1 ERNNVK
7 IFDGIRGV
15 AAMAVVLSH
24 SFLMFIPSVHS
35 GSMFD
40 SKWQENLF
48 NSPFTFFYKGGSAV
62 SLFFVLSGLVLSLS
76 CQKNN
81 NEIRYIQASA
91 LKRYIRL
98 GVPVA
103 ASVIICYFI
112 MLLGFFPDKDSPA
125 ASMPL
130 MTAFS
135 FDGNIVS
142 AIWDASF
149 GAMLFGNI
157 KYNYVLWTISIEFFG
172 SILVYG
178 FISLF
183 GENKTILRWL
193 SFISFVC
200 MFLSGSINIIY
211 YGLFLSGVFLSTF
224 EISENNGRLRKLV
237 SLLMLFIGLYLVG
250 YAPASTAYKD
260 LVEFYLYLQFQC
272 DILIQWP
279 EFTISLGSFLIIA
292 SVFVNGRCLRGM
304 SKNVVLFIGRLS
316 FSIYLLHPFVISIV
330 GFWVYKNI
338 ASPSVGAF
346 VTFILTSMITIL
358 ISMPFYSYV
367 DRKSIILASKFPEK
381 LKLFAI
387 NYKRM
392 VVGGRL
398 DKAN

>member
-1 ERNNVK
+1 MSDNERNNVK

-178 FISLF
+178 
-183 GENKTILRWL
+183 
-193 SFISFVC
+193 
-200 MFLSGSINIIY
+200 
-211 YGLFLSGVFLSTF
+211 
-224 EISENNGRLRKLV
+224 
-237 SLLMLFIGLYLVG
+237 
-250 YAPASTAYKD
+250 
-260 LVEFYLYLQFQC
+260 
-272 DILIQWP
+272 
-279 EFTISLGSFLIIA
+279 
-292 SVFVNGRCLRGM
+292 
-304 SKNVVLFIGRLS
+304 
-316 FSIYLLHPFVISIV
+316 
-330 GFWVYKNI
+330 
-338 ASPSVGAF
+338 
-346 VTFILTSMITIL
+346 
-358 ISMPFYSYV
+358 
-367 DRKSIILASKFPEK
+367 
-381 LKLFAI
+381 
-387 NYKRM
+387 
-392 VVGGRL
+392 
-398 DKAN
+398 